1 MQNKEPAIDQSK
13 CRICDSY
20 ELNSSSTGADP
31 AISDGWF
38 VKYCA
43 RKARGNL

>member
-20 ELNSSSTGADP
+20 ELNNCKINELESLHVEMYQYVLY
-31 AISDGWF
+31 F
-38 VKYCA
+38 MYY
-43 RKARGNL
+43 